1 MNSAFQRSTDSY
13 LTEDTETYIESD
25 ACTTLCA
32 CASVCACAC
41 ALQTVRTIEFNL
53 HPLLIVQ
60 SIGNNS
66 LFIKSL
72 FRWEF
77 DPIGNTLDAYSWCC
91 EFETLLERTDIFRGL
106 SQSFWQHV
114 GSVPQTE
121 PHTRFHSFSLPVIT
135 YHHLTLRNVS
145 ISMAIVIIKVQG

>member
-32 CASVCACAC
+32 CACACVCACAC
-41 ALQTVRTIEFNL
+41 ALQTVRTIQFNL

-72 FRWEF
+72 FR
-77 DPIGNTLDAYSWCC
+77 
-91 EFETLLERTDIFRGL
+91 
-106 SQSFWQHV
+106 
-114 GSVPQTE
+114 
-121 PHTRFHSFSLPVIT
+121 
-135 YHHLTLRNVS
+135 
-145 ISMAIVIIKVQG
+145 